1 MTESADKANI
11 AADHLVGNLYFNF
24 DALPVVAGVLSPEVV
39 RFAVGGNAAV
49 AYSEMCRLLR
59 SDERLSA
66 GSLEAGL
73 RKLGFDFGWLAKLQ
87 SRVTVESMATL
98 NNYAAEITNH
108 AELLKVQ
115 QYSQEAITAAQ
126 ADGAKA
132 ATVKG
137 ELLAKLSAEQQKIDT
152 VEHTSVIGARVR
164 EMVEAVKAGKVW
176 GASTGFKSLDRQFR
190 LVDGELIVI
199 AGRPSQGKTSLA
211 RQIFYSRAMQLAM
224 NDEPGQVVFFSSDDT
239 SDKFVMDLACTMAM
253 VDSNRIK
260 NNEASKD
267 EWGRFDHELTV
278 IESLPIYIDDTPRP
292 TVEHMYYKCAMLH
305 AQKPVKLAG
314 QDYAGLIRIDDARS
328 ERQEAERAFT
338 GVKGIGNTL
347 RFPWVQLS
355 QLTKSVESR
364 ADKWPTPSDLMYGG
378 EAESNVCLTIMRPEH
393 YINRGEDIDCK
404 DEYKKGVALVN
415 VGKSKTGKI
424 GVVPMAFRPEY
435 ARFDDLAFE
444 RTDLND
450 Y

>member
-24 DALPVVAGVLSPEVV
+24 DALPIVAGVLSPETV

-59 SDERLSA
+59 GDERLSA

-73 RKLGFDFGWLAKLQ
+73 RKLGFDFGWLSKLQ
-87 SRVTVESMATL
+87 SRVAAESLPAL
-98 NNYAAEITNH
+98 NNYAAEIVNH

-137 ELLAKLSAEQQKIDT
+137 ELLAKLATEQQKMDT
-152 VEHTSVIGARVR
+152 VEHTSIIGARVR
-164 EMVEAVKAGKVW
+164 ERLKEVRGGKVW
-176 GASTGFKSLDRQFR
+176 GASTGFKSLDKQFR
-190 LVDGELIVI
+190 LVDGELVVI
-199 AGRPSQGKTSLA
+199 AARPSQGKTSII
-211 RQIFYSRAMQLAM
+211 RQIYYNRAMQIAR

-239 SDKFVMDLACTMAM
+239 SDKFFLDLACAMAL

-260 NNEASKD
+260 DNLATKD
-267 EWGRFDHELTV
+267 EWDKLEHEITI
-278 IESLPIYIDDTPRP
+278 IESLPIFVDDTPRP
-292 TVEHMYYKCAMLH
+292 TVEHMYYKCAMLN
-305 AQKPVKLAG
+305 AQKPIKLAG
-314 QDYAGLIRIDDARS
+314 QDYAGLIRVDDARS

-347 RFPWVQLS
+347 RFPWIQLS
-355 QLTKSVESR
+355 QITKGVESR
-364 ADKWPTPSDLMYGG
+364 ADKWPTPSDLMYAG
-378 EAESNVCLTIMRPEH
+378 EAEANVCLTIMRPEH
-393 YINRGEDIDCK
+393 YINRGEDIDC
-404 DEYKKGVALVN
+404 DERYKKGVALVN
-415 VGKSKTGKI
+415 VGKNKSGKI
-424 GVVPMAFRPEY
+424 GVVPMAFRPEF

-444 RTDLND
+444 RTELD

>member
-11 AADHLVGNLYFNF
+11 AADHLVGNLYFNL
-24 DALPVVAGVLSPEVV
+24 DALPIVAGVLSPEMV
-39 RFAVGGNAAV
+39 RFAVGGNAAI

-66 GSLEAGL
+66 GGLEAGL
-73 RKLGFDFGWLAKLQ
+73 RKVGFDFGWLAKLQ
-87 SRVTVESMATL
+87 SRITVEGLPTL
-98 NNYAAEITNH
+98 HNYAGEIVNH

-115 QYSQEAITAAQ
+115 QFSHEAITAAQ

-137 ELLAKLSAEQQKIDT
+137 ELLAKLSAEQRSMDS
-152 VEHTSVIGARVR
+152 VEHASVIGARVR
-164 EMVEAVKAGKVW
+164 ERLAEVKAGKVW

-190 LVDGELIVI
+190 LVDGELVVV

-211 RQIFYSRAMQLAM
+211 RMIFYYRAMELAR
-224 NDEPGQVVFFSSDDT
+224 NDEHGQVVFFSSDDT
-239 SDKFVMDLACTMAM
+239 SDKFIMDLACTMAQ

-260 NNEASKD
+260 DRTAGKD
-267 EWGRFDHELTV
+267 EWDRLEHEFMI
-278 IESLPIYIDDTPRP
+278 IESLPLFVDGTPRP
-292 TVEHMYYKCAMLH
+292 TVEHMYFKCAMLN
-305 AQKPVKLAG
+305 AQKPIKLAG
-314 QDYAGLIRIDDARS
+314 QDYAGLIRVDDAKS

-347 RFPWVQLS
+347 RFPWVELS
-355 QLTKSVESR
+355 QINKGVENR
-364 ADKWPTPSDLMYGG
+364 ADKWPTPSDLMYAG
-378 EAESNVCLTIMRPEH
+378 EAEANVCLTIMRPEH
-393 YINRGEDIDCK
+393 YISRGEDIDCDDK
-404 DEYKKGVALVN
+404 YKTGVALVN
-415 VGKSKTGKI
+415 VGKNKSGKI

-435 ARFDDLAFE
+435 TRFDDLSFE
-444 RTDLND
+444 RTDLNN

>member
-1 MTESADKANI
+1 MTESADKANV
-11 AADHLVGNLYFNF
+11 AADHLVGNLYFNL
-24 DALPVVAGVLSPEVV
+24 DALPVIAGVLSPDVV

-66 GSLEAGL
+66 GNLEAGL
-73 RKLGFDFGWLAKLQ
+73 RKLGFDFVWLAKLQ
-87 SRVTVESMATL
+87 SRVTTESLPTL
-98 NNYAAEITNH
+98 NNYAGEIINH

-164 EMVEAVKAGKVW
+164 ERLKEVRNGKVW
-176 GASTGFKSLDRQFR
+176 GSSTGFKSLDKQFR
-190 LVDGELIVI
+190 LVDGELVVI
-199 AGRPSQGKTSLA
+199 AGRPSQGKTSIS
-211 RQIFYSRAMQLAM
+211 RQMFYYRAMQIERS
-224 NDEPGQVVFFSSDDT
+224 NEPGQVVFFSSDDT
-239 SDKFVMDLACTMAM
+239 SDKFFFDLACTMAM

-260 NNEASKD
+260 DNIATKE
-267 EWGRFDHELTV
+267 EWDKLEYEMTI
-278 IESLPIYIDDTPRP
+278 IESLPIFVDDTPRP
-292 TVEHMYYKCAMLH
+292 TIEHMYYKCAMLN
-305 AQKPVKLAG
+305 AQKPIKLAG
-314 QDYAGLIRIDDARS
+314 QDYAGLIRVDDAKS

-347 RFPWVQLS
+347 RFPWIQLS
-355 QLTKSVESR
+355 QITKGVESR
-364 ADKWPTPSDLMYGG
+364 ADKWPTPSDLMYAG
-378 EAESNVCLTIMRPEH
+378 EAEANICITIMRPEH
-393 YINRGEDIDCK
+393 YISRGEDIDC
-404 DEYKKGVALVN
+404 DERYKSGVALVN
-415 VGKSKTGKI
+415 VGKNKSGKI
-424 GVVPMAFRPEY
+424 GVVPMAFRPEF
-435 ARFDDLAFE
+435 ARFDDVTFE
-444 RTDLND
+444 KKPLE

>member
-11 AADHLVGNLYFNF
+11 AADHLIGNLYFNF
-24 DALPVVAGVLSPEVV
+24 DALPIVAGILSPEVV

-59 SDERLSA
+59 GDERLSA

-87 SRVTVESMATL
+87 SRVTVESLPTL
-98 NNYAAEITNH
+98 NNYAAEIVNH

-115 QYSQEAITAAQ
+115 QYSHEAITAAQ

-132 ATVKG
+132 IAVKG
-137 ELLAKLSAEQQKIDT
+137 ELLAKLSAEQQKMDT
-152 VEHTSVIGARVR
+152 VEHTSIIAARVR
-164 EMVEAVKAGKVW
+164 AQLQEVKAGKTW

-199 AGRPSQGKTSLA
+199 AGRPSQGKTSIA
-211 RQIFYSRAMQLAM
+211 RQMFYNRALDIAKTGE
-224 NDEPGQVVFFSSDDT
+224 NGQVVFFSSDDT
-239 SDKFVMDLACTMAM
+239 SDKFVMDLACTMAR

-260 NNEASKD
+260 NNEAGKE
-267 EWGRFDHELTV
+267 EWERFEHEMMV
-278 IESLPIYIDDTPRP
+278 IESIPLYIDDTPRP
-292 TVEHMYYKCAMLH
+292 TVEHMYYKCAMLN
-305 AQKPVKLAG
+305 AQKPVRLAG
-314 QDYAGLIRIDDARS
+314 QDYAGLIRVESAKS
-328 ERQEAERAFT
+328 ERQEAEFAFS

-347 RFPWVQLS
+347 RFPWIELS
-355 QLTKSVESR
+355 QITKGVESR
-364 ADKWPTPSDLMYGG
+364 ADKWPTPSDLMYAG
-378 EAESNVCLTIMRPEH
+378 EAESNVCVTIMRPEH
-393 YINRGEDIDCK
+393 YISRGEDIDCN

-415 VGKSKTGKI
+415 VGKNKSGKI
-424 GVVPMAFRPEY
+424 GVVPMSFQPEF
-435 ARFDDLAFE
+435 ARFDVLEFE